1 MKKGHFYIILFA
13 LFFGGTTVGYSQG
26 NTTQNDTLKKFIQK
40 KKAYNKKFGYG
51 YRIQLY
57 NGFETEAKKTR
68 AKFRIKFPDVKTY
81 VIYKSPEWKIQ
92 VGNYKT
98 KLEADR
104 AILAF
109 KDQFYGAIV
118 IPLGK

>member
-1 MKKGHFYIILFA
+1 MNKRRLSTIIIT
-13 LFFGGTTVGYSQG
+13 LFFSVILAGHSQS
-26 NTTQNDTLKKFIQK
+26 NVPQNDTLKKFIQK
-40 KKAYNKKFGYG
+40 KRVYNKKYGFG

-68 AKFRIKFPDVKTY
+68 AKFRIKYPDIKTY

-92 VGNYKT
+92 IGNYKT

-104 AILAF
+104 ALIAI
-109 KDQFYGAIV
+109 KNNFYGAIV
-118 IPLGK
+118 VPLGK

>member
-1 MKKGHFYIILFA
+1 MKKRYFYTTLCIL
-13 LFFGGTTVGYSQG
+13 LFCGISTGYSQE
-26 NTTQNDTLKKFIQK
+26 NSTKNDTVQKFIQK
-40 KKAYNKKFGYG
+40 KRDYNKKYGYG

-68 AKFRIKFPDVKTY
+68 AKFRIKFPEVKTY
-81 VIYKSPEWKIQ
+81 VVYKSPEWKIH

-104 AILAF
+104 ALLAF